1 MHRRPSGAPLLLLA
15 ALISIAAV
23 PLEVRPPAEESST
36 RFAVLGDAG
45 TGDDEQYELAEVL
58 VRSREVF
65 PFDFAILLG
74 DNLYG
79 RERPED
85 YREKFEV
92 PYRPLL
98 DAGVRFYASLGNHDD
113 TNQRFYELF
122 NMDGNRYYSF
132 KKGPARFFVLD
143 SNYMDRD
150 QLDWFEREL
159 SQSGDRWKIAYF
171 HHPLYSSGGRHGSE
185 LDLRE
190 MLEPLMIEH
199 GVDVVFAGH
208 EHFYERIKPQH
219 GIYYFISGA
228 AGKLRRGDI
237 ERTDLTAA
245 GFDED
250 RSFML
255 VEITGDA
262 MRFQSISRAG
272 RRVDGG
278 VLPRPADAKV
288 PNTTAHR

>member
-23 PLEVRPPAEESST
+23 PLEVQPPVEESST

-159 SQSGDRWKIAYF
+159 SQSDDRWKIAYF

-272 RRVDGG
+272 RLVDGG